1 MVTKVETTTE
11 PSQLPDEEKQK
22 TDIVKQMRSLLS
34 TINSAC
40 KEANT
45 SLDSLVKKVDQQ
57 EVNVRN
63 GISILDVKYQSK
75 LMYLTNIAYLVMKR
89 LHGQQISRDEAIER
103 LVELRTVLE
112 RIRPLEQKL
121 KYHIDKYIKIA
132 TRGETDPNDPTSFK
146 ANPDMMNDASDEEE
160 EEEGKKKKKKNK
172 EDEDGK
178 KGIYK
183 PPRLMSVQYDGDE
196 TRNEKQARSLE
207 RARKRALSS
216 NLMQELKEEYLDR
229 PMEYSHSSSNT
240 LKNVISQREQE
251 RQDYEE
257 TYFTRLPLEKKKKS
271 SFHQMTL
278 NSIGDQVTRFE
289 DLSVLHGGGGGGD
302 YEPGAKKRKKQMMEG
317 KKKKG
322 GGKGKAKGKK
332 RKFK

>member
-45 SLDSLVKKVDQQ
+45 SLDGLVKKVDQQ

-160 EEEGKKKKKKNK
+160 EEEGKK
-172 EDEDGK
+172 
-178 KGIYK
+178 
-183 PPRLMSVQYDGDE
+183 R
-196 TRNEKQARSLE
+196 
-207 RARKRALSS
+207 RKTAYHTHT
-216 NLMQELKEEYLDR
+216 Q
-229 PMEYSHSSSNT
+229 
-240 LKNVISQREQE
+240 
-251 RQDYEE
+251 
-257 TYFTRLPLEKKKKS
+257 
-271 SFHQMTL
+271 
-278 NSIGDQVTRFE
+278 
-289 DLSVLHGGGGGGD
+289 
-302 YEPGAKKRKKQMMEG
+302 
-317 KKKKG
+317 
-322 GGKGKAKGKK
+322 
-332 RKFK
+332 